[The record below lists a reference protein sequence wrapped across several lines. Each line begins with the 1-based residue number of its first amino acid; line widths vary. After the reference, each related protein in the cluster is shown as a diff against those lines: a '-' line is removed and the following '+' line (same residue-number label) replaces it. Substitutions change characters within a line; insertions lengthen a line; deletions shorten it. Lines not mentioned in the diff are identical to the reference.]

1 MGVDTIAPKA
11 TSGSTAKN
19 TQCQLRVSVSQAEIG
34 GPMKA
39 GSTQAVEM

>member
-1 MGVDTIAPKA
+1 MDTMAPKA

-19 TQCQLRVSVSQAEIG
+19 TQCQLSVSVSQAEIG
-34 GPMKA
+34 GPTKA